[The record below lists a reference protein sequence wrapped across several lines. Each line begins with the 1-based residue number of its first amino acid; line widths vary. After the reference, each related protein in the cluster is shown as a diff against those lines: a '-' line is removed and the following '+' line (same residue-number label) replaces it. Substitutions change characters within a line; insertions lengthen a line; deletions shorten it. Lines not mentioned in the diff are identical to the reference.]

1 MGGPGSAATGGAVDE
16 FLEHFGVKGMRW
28 GVRRKPGAPASEDV
42 QRVKA
47 TQSKI
52 KRGKTD
58 ALSNKELQDLVTRMN
73 LEQQYSRM
81 VSDQQKKKYE
91 TNKFIAE
98 TLIAIGKNPAVRA
111 GASAAAKKVAS
122 VLLSR

>member
-1 MGGPGSAATGGAVDE
+1 MGGSGSAATGGAVDD
-16 FLEHFGVKGMRW
+16 FLAHYGVKGMRW
-28 GVRRKPGAPASEDV
+28 GIRRKPKAPPSEDV

-47 TQSKI
+47 TESKI
-52 KRGKTD
+52 RRGKTD
-58 ALSNKELQDLVTRMN
+58 ALSNKELQDVVTRMN

-81 VSDQQKKKYE
+81 VSEQQKRKYE
-91 TNKFIAE
+91 ANKFIAE

-111 GASAAAKKVAS
+111 GASAAAKKVAA

>member
-1 MGGPGSAATGGAVDE
+1 MGGPGSAGTGGAVDE

-28 GVRRKPGAPASEDV
+28 GVRKRSEAPASADV
-42 QRVKA
+42 QRVR
-47 TQSKI
+47 TIQSKI

-73 LEQQYSRM
+73 LEQQYGRM
-81 VSDQQKKKYE
+81 ISESAKRRRE
-91 TNKFIAE
+91 TNKFIAD
-98 TLIAIGKNPAVRA
+98 TLVDIGKIPAVRA
-111 GASAAAKKVAS
+111 GASFAAKKVAS